1 MKNVIRISLGILL
14 LIVCLNAIGGGWYG
28 LAGAESVP
36 QEWLE
41 GSPFHTYL
49 IPSLIL
55 LFVVGGSTLFSSIA
69 VFRNARIAPQASLLT
84 GLILLGWIVTQLLII
99 GYVSWMQPAIFGAAI
114 IILLL
119 GGLLFRFSK
128 TSAQ

>member
-1 MKNVIRISLGILL
+1 MKKALRISLGILL
-14 LIVCLNAIGGGWYG
+14 LIICINAIGGGWYG
-28 LAGAESVP
+28 LAGAENVP

-41 GSPFHTYL
+41 GSPFHSYF

-69 VFRNARIAPQASLLT
+69 VFRNARLAPYASLLT

-99 GYVSWMQPAIFGAAI
+99 GYVSWMQPAILSAAI
-114 IILLL
+114 VILLL
-119 GGLLFRFSK
+119 GGLLFLFSK
-128 TSAQ
+128 ISAQ